1 MSSSSSSSSTNPFA
15 PQPVAISAT
24 TAQLINIKSHVY
36 VILDLGGDNF
46 RTWRTFFLIA
56 FRKFGLMDHVDGTVD
71 ARLQFDDTEWIQI
84 DICIVSWLYSTL
96 SDELLSAVI
105 QPNDDAYT
113 VWSTIGS
120 QFLDNVIQRT
130 AQARQRLHA
139 LSQGD
144 LSVTDYCANIKRVAD
159 VLRDLGSPLTDQEL
173 VITLLSGLSDKL
185 AHCAPTI
192 SVSRMPFL
200 QARSFL
206 HQEEAWIAD
215 RAQKTAST
223 ALLSTARST
232 TPTGA
237 PTNAPVGITNNSTPY
252 SSGGSNGGSARP
264 RKRKKQ
270 SGHTGGASSA
280 SPTAAAPTPTHGG
293 AVTSWV
299 NPWTGVVQ
307 AWPLGQLPPGAPG
320 AGVLGTRPGS
330 APP

>member
-46 RTWRTFFLIA
+46 GTWRTFFLIA

-144 LSVTDYCANIKRVAD
+144 LSVTDYCANIKSVVN

-192 SVSRMPFL
+192 SASRMPFL

-237 PTNAPVGITNNSTPY
+237 PTNAPVGVTNNSTPY
-252 SSGGSNGGSARP
+252 SSGGSARP

-270 SGHTGGASSA
+270 SGRTGGVSSA
-280 SPTAAAPTPTHGG
+280 SPTAQLLRPRMAAP
-293 AVTSWV
+293 
-299 NPWTGVVQ
+299 
-307 AWPLGQLPPGAPG
+307 
-320 AGVLGTRPGS
+320 
-330 APP
+330 